1 MKNRET
7 EILEVKTTTE
17 LKNSTELQTQTIHLY
32 LSSVFHIH
40 ALMHNLCF
48 SLSGPLCRVGA
59 EMQTEGMGMW
69 TPMGGVMNWEVGT
82 CALLRVKEIAAV
94 QRLSPV

>member
-1 MKNRET
+1 
-7 EILEVKTTTE
+7 
-17 LKNSTELQTQTIHLY
+17 
-32 LSSVFHIH
+32 
-40 ALMHNLCF
+40 
-48 SLSGPLCRVGA
+48 
-59 EMQTEGMGMW
+59 MQTEGMGMW